1 MQVLEP
7 TMKQP
12 LSARAA
18 NGRCGA
24 IAAVALL
31 TFSALDDA
39 RAAEPELTGTLLKI
53 SKEHVVTIGYRDASV
68 PFSYYDADQKPIGYS
83 IDVANLII
91 ERIKMVVKLPDLK
104 VRTIPITSQNRIS
117 LLQNGTIDFECTST
131 TNNVERAQ
139 QVSFSN
145 SFFVIG
151 TRLLVNR
158 KSGIK
163 DFDDLKEKTV
173 VVGAGTT
180 SEKILRKMN
189 VERSMSMDVISA
201 KDHTESFLMLSTGR
215 AKAMMMDDA
224 LLAGERAKAR
234 NPSDYEIV
242 GTPRTYEAYGCML
255 RKNDA
260 PMKAV
265 MDAAIID
272 AQKSGVAAK
281 MYQRW
286 FQQPIP
292 PKRINLD
299 FPLSPR
305 MQALFAN
312 PDDKPTS

>member
-1 MQVLEP
+1 
-7 TMKQP
+7 
-12 LSARAA
+12 
-18 NGRCGA
+18 
-24 IAAVALL
+24 
-31 TFSALDDA
+31 
-39 RAAEPELTGTLLKI
+39 
-53 SKEHVVTIGYRDASV
+53 
-68 PFSYYDADQKPIGYS
+68 
-83 IDVANLII
+83 
-91 ERIKMVVKLPDLK
+91 
-104 VRTIPITSQNRIS
+104 
-117 LLQNGTIDFECTST
+117 
-131 TNNVERAQ
+131 
-139 QVSFSN
+139 
-145 SFFVIG
+145 
-151 TRLLVNR
+151 
-158 KSGIK
+158 
-163 DFDDLKEKTV
+163 
-173 VVGAGTT
+173 
-180 SEKILRKMN
+180 MN
-189 VERSMSMDVISA
+189 VEKSMSMDVISA

-234 NPSDYEIV
+234 NPGDYEIV

-265 MDAAIID
+265 MDAAIIE

>member
-1 MQVLEP
+1 MQVLET

-91 ERIKMVVKLPDLK
+91 ERIKMVVKSPDLK

-189 VERSMSMDVISA
+189 AEKSMSMDVISA

-265 MDAAIID
+265 MDAAIIE

>member
-1 MQVLEP
+1 
-7 TMKQP
+7 MKQP
-12 LSARAA
+12 LPARAA

-91 ERIKMVVKLPDLK
+91 DRIKMVVKSPDIK

-189 VERSMSMDVISA
+189 VEKSMSMDVISA

-265 MDAAIID
+265 MDAAIIE

-281 MYQRW
+281 MYERW

-299 FPLSPR
+299 FPLSTR

>member
-1 MQVLEP
+1 
-7 TMKQP
+7 MKQP

-18 NGRCGA
+18 KGRCGA
-24 IAAVALL
+24 IVAVALL
-31 TFSALDDA
+31 TFNALDSA
-39 RAAEPELTGTLLKI
+39 RAAQPALTGTLLKI
-53 SKEHVVTIGYRDASV
+53 SKEHVITIGYRDASV

-91 ERIKMVVKLPDLK
+91 ERIKMAVKLPELN

-145 SFFVIG
+145 TFFVIG

-163 DFDDLKEKTV
+163 DFADLKEKTV

-189 VERSMSMDVISA
+189 VEKSMSMDVISA

-265 MDAAIID
+265 MDTAIIE

-312 PDDKPTS
+312 PDDKPVS

>member
-1 MQVLEP
+1 
-7 TMKQP
+7 MKQP

-83 IDVANLII
+83 IDVANLIV

-189 VERSMSMDVISA
+189 VDKSMRMDVISA

-265 MDAAIID
+265 MDAAIIE

-286 FQQPIP
+286 FQHPIP

>member
-1 MQVLEP
+1 
-7 TMKQP
+7 MKQP

-91 ERIKMVVKLPDLK
+91 ERIKMVVKSPDLK

-189 VERSMSMDVISA
+189 VEKSMSMDVISA

-265 MDAAIID
+265 MDAAIIE

-292 PKRINLD
+292 PKKINLD
-299 FPLSPR
+299 FPLSSR

>member
-1 MQVLEP
+1 MQVPET

-91 ERIKMVVKLPDLK
+91 ERIKMVVKSPDLK
-104 VRTIPITSQNRIS
+104 VSTIPITSQNRIS

-189 VERSMSMDVISA
+189 VEKSMSMDVISA

-265 MDAAIID
+265 MDAAIIE

-292 PKRINLD
+292 PKKINLD

>member
-1 MQVLEP
+1 MQVLET

-265 MDAAIID
+265 MDAAIIE